1 MLVDVIYNNEE
12 YEGKVLYRGDKYWL
26 VNIPSIGD
34 RKIPIEDIL
43 EAELSWDDFRELN
56 YR

>member
-1 MLVDVIYNNEE
+1 MLVNVIYNNEE
-12 YEGKVLYRGDKYWL
+12 YKGTVLYKGRTYWL

-34 RKIPIEDIL
+34 RKIAIKDIL
-43 EAELSWDDFRELN
+43 EAEPTWDDFRELN